1 MDRTVD
7 GILRR
12 KEERASTLA
21 SAQTGSIIHVYN
33 QKQKG
38 YRLEKNVE
46 CAMYIWED
54 HLRSFVQCRLS
65 TSTSGIVEK
74 LHTCKRSLSSPIT
87 AAVFQSMIS
96 EKGSSQPLLSITG
109 TQAACK
115 TKTRA
120 QIMHTSVQWGDCDTC
135 MYHVCMKWKTEID
148 N

>member
-46 CAMYIWED
+46 CAMY
-54 HLRSFVQCRLS
+54 
-65 TSTSGIVEK
+65 
-74 LHTCKRSLSSPIT
+74 
-87 AAVFQSMIS
+87 M
-96 EKGSSQPLLSITG
+96 
-109 TQAACK
+109 
-115 TKTRA
+115 
-120 QIMHTSVQWGDCDTC
+120 
-135 MYHVCMKWKTEID
+135 
-148 N
+148 